1 MSNVQYVPGSPI
13 LRLEGHVAKDEFGE
27 QGDGSSNFFLA
38 ILRYRIGATFARLF
52 ACSIHY
58 RSTESRL
65 FDMMHLEMGCHTSEW
80 FFLRYAT
87 FSAISRSARE
97 TA

>member
-1 MSNVQYVPGSPI
+1 MYRKMN
-13 LRLEGHVAKDEFGE
+13 
-27 QGDGSSNFFLA
+27 LA
-38 ILRYRIGATFARLF
+38 SRVMGAAFILRYPIGATFARLF